1 MTAVSVKRSIMA
13 SEASSKQRA
22 YSQATYESIF
32 STATTSNLQRRVNL
46 TSTQFCLQSH
56 LSQSSEGRIES
67 FGKMPVH
74 DGCKNLGHGV
84 VIKRVN

>member
-1 MTAVSVKRSIMA
+1 MA
-13 SEASSKQRA
+13 SKASPKQRPC
-22 YSQATYESIF
+22 SQATYKSIL
-32 STATTSNLQRRVNL
+32 STATTSNLQRHVNL
-46 TSTQFCLQSH
+46 TSTQFCLQAH
-56 LSQSSEGRIES
+56 LSQSSEGPIES

>member
-1 MTAVSVKRSIMA
+1 MA

-22 YSQATYESIF
+22 CSQASYESIL
-32 STATTSNLQRRVNL
+32 STATISSLQRRVNV
-46 TSTQFCLQSH
+46 TSTQFCLQAH

-67 FGKMPVH
+67 FRKMPVH

>member
-1 MTAVSVKRSIMA
+1 M
-13 SEASSKQRA
+13 
-22 YSQATYESIF
+22 
-32 STATTSNLQRRVNL
+32 
-46 TSTQFCLQSH
+46 STQFCLQSH

-84 VIKRVN
+84 VIKRVNWYDIEMTCEPAWDIITAPTGGTHGRNE